1 MECQCVCR
9 SHPRKKGNPVTK
21 PELLALLRLLSAV
34 ETALLMQKANL
45 PDHLWEA
52 ISTTCEKVEQEILQ

>member
-1 MECQCVCR
+1 M
-9 SHPRKKGNPVTK
+9 TK

-34 ETALLMQKANL
+34 ETAMLMQKVNL

-52 ISTTCEKVEQEILQ
+52 ISATCEKVEREILQ

>member
-1 MECQCVCR
+1 M
-9 SHPRKKGNPVTK
+9 TK

-34 ETALLMQKANL
+34 ETAMLCHKVSL

-52 ISTTCEKVEQEILQ
+52 ISATCEKVEREILQ

>member
-1 MECQCVCR
+1 M
-9 SHPRKKGNPVTK
+9 TK

-34 ETALLMQKANL
+34 ETALLCHKVNL

-52 ISTTCEKVEQEILQ
+52 ITETCCKVEGKILGDEDKTV